1 MGHNVKSF
9 IWEAR
14 RQTAIP
20 KTRETDR
27 KIPGLCLTRAEV
39 GEETTA
45 EISTGRK
52 QELESTNCWRIR
64 GDKLESY
71 KLQVGSALRRFQQYC
86 EMKLQAL
93 DQISIVSVRTKCP
106 PSDR

>member
-9 IWEAR
+9 IWEDR

-20 KTRETDR
+20 KTGETDR
-27 KIPGLCLTRAEV
+27 KILGLCLTRAEV

-52 QELESTNCWRIR
+52 PEL
-64 GDKLESY
+64 
-71 KLQVGSALRRFQQYC
+71 
-86 EMKLQAL
+86 
-93 DQISIVSVRTKCP
+93 
-106 PSDR
+106 